1 MRNNKNR
8 SHSIAKKRFLDTL
21 HGKIIFASLCVVLTL
36 AGSVLIA
43 GEVLLSKIN
52 RVPVTSIAPQSA
64 SQGATSSG
72 PVQDDSLLWKSD
84 VLNILLIGNDTRGG
98 EKYGNSDTML
108 MLSSNKNTNQMKVVS
123 FLRDLYVPIEGVS
136 GRNRINASFESG
148 GPSLLIDTIQ
158 KNFKVRIDKYA
169 CIDFKGF
176 EKAIDS
182 VGGVTI
188 TLTKSEA
195 DEINGDPVTYF
206 TSIGEK
212 AQRVSVG
219 TQKLNGAKA
228 LAYARIRHIDNDFNR
243 TQRQRNVLSSLMSSM
258 KNSNPFTLLSLA
270 DSIFQDNM
278 KTDLN
283 NGEIEQ
289 LVLFRASAIM
299 KGNLEQFTVP
309 ADGAWTRLQTERNGW
324 PMDVIDPD
332 FPKNR
337 ELLKNF
343 LYGTADSSSNG

>member
-8 SHSIAKKRFLDTL
+8 PHSMAKKRFLDTL

-98 EKYGNSDTML
+98 EEYGNSDTML
-108 MLSSNKNTNQMKVVS
+108 MLSINKNTNQMKVVS
-123 FLRDLYVPIEGVS
+123 FLRDLYVPIEGFS
-136 GRNRINASFESG
+136 DNNRINASFESG

-188 TLTKSEA
+188 TLTQSEA
-195 DEINGDPVTYF
+195 DEINGDPMTYF
-206 TSIGEK
+206 TEIGEK
-212 AQRVSVG
+212 PQKVSVG
-219 TQKLNGAKA
+219 TQKLNGAQA
-228 LAYARIRHIDNDFNR
+228 LAYSRIRHIDSDFKR

-258 KNSNPFTLLSLA
+258 KNSNPLTLLSLA

-278 KTDLN
+278 KTDLT

-289 LVLFRASAIM
+289 LVLFRAPAIM

-309 ADGAWTRLQTERNGW
+309 AAGAYSDKPVVRNGRPW
-324 PMDVIDPD
+324 SVLTPD
-332 FPKNR
+332 IPKNR

-343 LYGTADSSSNG
+343 LYGTTDSSSNG